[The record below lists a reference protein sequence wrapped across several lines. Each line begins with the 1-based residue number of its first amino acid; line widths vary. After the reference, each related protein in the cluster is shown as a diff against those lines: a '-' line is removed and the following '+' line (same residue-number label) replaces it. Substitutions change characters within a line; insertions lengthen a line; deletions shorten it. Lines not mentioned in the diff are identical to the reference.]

1 MFFVKRYLLNLLKM
15 YLPCSPKKLIF
26 EKCPLMLS
34 HRRQP
39 GIFWGRGV
47 FLEFGLFD
55 KQLSTTRERK
65 FRREKFSDFSP
76 GNS

>member
-1 MFFVKRYLLNLLKM
+1 M
-15 YLPCSPKKLIF
+15 YLPCSQKKLIF
-26 EKCPLMLS
+26 GKCPLMLS
-34 HRRQP
+34 HRHQP

-47 FLEFGLFD
+47 FLEFGN

-65 FRREKFSDFSP
+65 FRREKFSGFSP